1 MSLFKKNQNNNKD
14 PIKNLIAKEGELAVD
29 VFQTEKEFWVI
40 APLAGVELENLKVVA
55 ENDILTI
62 QGERKNIF
70 EDDGEKK
77 VYILKEVFWGPFIK
91 RIVLPKDLEIS
102 KIKAQIQKGFLVI
115 KIPKKN
121 SEKKEVINVEI
132 KT

>member
-77 VYILKEVFWGPFIK
+77 VYILKEVFWGPFVK

-121 SEKKEVINVEI
+121 SERKEVINVEI

>member
-14 PIKNLIAKEGELAVD
+14 PIKNLITKEGELAVD

-40 APLAGVELENLKVVA
+40 APLAGVELENLKVLA

-77 VYILKEVFWGPFIK
+77 VYILKEVFWGPFVK

>member
-77 VYILKEVFWGPFIK
+77 VYILKEVFWGPFVK

>member
-1 MSLFKKNQNNNKD
+1 MKLFKKNQNNNND
-14 PIKNLIAKEGELAVD
+14 PIKNLITKEGELAVD

-40 APLAGVELENLKVVA
+40 APLAGVELENLKVLA

-70 EDDGEKK
+70 EEDGEKK
-77 VYILKEVFWGPFIK
+77 VYILKEVFWGPFVK